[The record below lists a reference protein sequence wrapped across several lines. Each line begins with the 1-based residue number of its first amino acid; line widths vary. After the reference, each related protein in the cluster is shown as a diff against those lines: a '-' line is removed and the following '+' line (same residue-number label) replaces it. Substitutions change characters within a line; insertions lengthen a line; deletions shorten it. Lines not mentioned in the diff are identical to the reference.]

1 MPILRYLAFLLAMS
15 APTAF
20 GQLIIGHRGA
30 SHDAPEN
37 TLAAFRL
44 ALEQG
49 ADGFEADFYL
59 TSDGHVICFHDQD
72 TERICGTKLLVTQT
86 PFDVLR
92 KLDVGRWKGPQWQG
106 QKMATLEEVLAIVP
120 KGKKIFIEL
129 KSGPEIVEPM
139 AKVIERAPVAPD
151 QIVIISFHVDAIA
164 KTKQR
169 LPAIRAHWLSGY
181 EGPEEGP
188 LKPTREEVAATIRR
202 IGADGFG
209 SKALPEHFD
218 ADFIEHLRDAGC
230 HEFHVWT
237 VNEPEIARVYQQLG
251 AWSITTDR
259 PGWLRE
265 QLGNLNGR

>member
-1 MPILRYLAFLLAMS
+1 MITLRRTALFLLMS
-15 APTAF
+15 ALGPTAF

-72 TERICGTKLLVTQT
+72 TERICETKLLVTHT

-92 KLDVGRWKGPQWQG
+92 ALDVGRWKGPQWQG
-106 QKMATLEEVLAIVP
+106 ETMATLEEVLAIVP
-120 KGKKIFIEL
+120 TGKKIFIEL

-139 AKVIERAPVAPD
+139 AKVIERSSLAPE
-151 QIVIISFHVDAIA
+151 QMVIISFHADAIA

-181 EGPEEGP
+181 EGPEHGP

-230 HEFHVWT
+230 REFHVWT

-251 AWSITTDR
+251 TWSITTDR
-259 PGWLRE
+259 PG
-265 QLGNLNGR
+265 